1 MSNVKEQ
8 VSQVVGSA
16 KEVAQNVG
24 EQVSDFFQGN
34 PFATPVGKK
43 IELATDSNLLATENW
58 GLNMEICD
66 FINGYEDGP
75 KDAIR
80 AIRKRLH
87 SQMGKNNTIVMY
99 TLTVLET
106 CVKNCDHRFHHFVC
120 QKDFILDLVK
130 LIGPKFDAPQ
140 IIQERVLTLIQSWA
154 DAFRNAPD
162 LQGAAQVY
170 EDLKA
175 KGVEFPATDL
185 DTLAPIITPKR
196 TVFTEPPPQQQPQ
209 APDGSTT
216 SDVTLNGILSKR
228 CKVSFET
235 FQTTLF
241 WTYQV
246 APVSET
252 PVQANSEQLVK
263 LRNDIDMVK
272 LEFEVTLRL
281 SLSLA
286 RFSGEMLT
294 EIVPNKVTQDELQL
308 ILELNQACRQMQQR
322 VLELIG
328 QVSNDE
334 VTHELLVLND
344 EFNSAFEK
352 YERFMSNKDA
362 EQPSDAADSRGSSV
376 ELIDVQVPSAPQTV
390 ADQLEALKLS
400 STTNQPSVIEEAYRA
415 NAEPQASV
423 GIRQAA
429 GDRSL
434 SVSER
439 EAAEMADWLNM
450 QGKTTNEKHD
460 PENDKL

>member
-8 VSQVVGSA
+8 VSQLAGSA
-16 KEVAQNVG
+16 KEVAHNVG
-24 EQVSDFFQGN
+24 EQVSGFFQGN

-87 SQMGKNNTIVMY
+87 TQVGKNNTIVMY

-106 CVKNCDHRFHHFVC
+106 CVKNCDHRFHNLVC
-120 QKDFILDLVK
+120 QREFILDLVK

-162 LQGAAQVY
+162 LQGVCQVY
-170 EDLKA
+170 DEYKS
-175 KGVEFPATDL
+175 KGVEFPATNL

-196 TVFTEPPPQQQPQ
+196 TVFPTQPPQQVHLTQP
-209 APDGSTT
+209 T
-216 SDVTLNGILSKR
+216 VT
-228 CKVSFET
+228 V
-235 FQTTLF
+235 Q
-241 WTYQV
+241 TYQL
-246 APVSET
+246 APPTEV

-263 LRNDIDMVK
+263 LRKDIDIVNANLK
-272 LEFEVTLRL
+272 IFR
-281 SLSLA
+281 
-286 RFSGEMLT
+286 EMLT
-294 EIVPNKVTQDELQL
+294 EIVPNKAAQDELQL

-344 EFNSAFEK
+344 EFNGAFEK
-352 YERFMSNKDA
+352 YERFMSNKDV
-362 EQPSDAADSRGSSV
+362 EPDAQSRGSSV
-376 ELIDVQVPSAPQTV
+376 ELIDLQAPSSV
-390 ADQLEALKLS
+390 AGQLEALKIS
-400 STTNQPSVIEEAYRA
+400 SANPIPSTAEDAYRA
-415 NAEPQASV
+415 NAEPQAAI
-423 GIRQAA
+423 GLHQAT
-429 GDRSL
+429 GDKSMN
-434 SVSER
+434 VSER
-439 EAAEMADWLNM
+439 EAAEMAQWLNM
-450 QGKTTNEKHD
+450 QGNKAQEKPD

>member
-209 APDGSTT
+209 APMVQPQAT
-216 SDVTLNGILSKR
+216 
-228 CKVSFET
+228 
-235 FQTTLF
+235 
-241 WTYQV
+241 TYQV

-263 LRNDIDMVK
+263 LRNDIDMVNSNLK
-272 LEFEVTLRL
+272 VFR
-281 SLSLA
+281 
-286 RFSGEMLT
+286 EMLT

-334 VTHELLVLND
+334 VTHELLVV
-344 EFNSAFEK
+344 SCRTK
-352 YERFMSNKDA
+352 MQSNRPT
-362 EQPSDAADSRGSSV
+362 QPTPRGSSV